1 MQDIRKLLV
10 VIEPAHN
17 ESLALKRAKEIASF
31 TKAHLHL
38 LICDKE
44 HNHSDFLSLL
54 ETVVKGK
61 GYSVTSEQAWHES
74 KHQTIIKVQQ
84 AENCAMVIKQ
94 HIPDNPLKKL
104 LLTPEDWKLLRY
116 CPCPVL
122 LTKTAEPWDKG
133 VVLAAVDVGNCDPE
147 HMELHSSIVKYGFRA
162 ASLAHAQFHVV
173 SAHPAPMLAA
183 VDAAYP
189 IDTQYEATYRAA
201 CTVFQEKFEIDDS
214 RLHVEEGPADVI
226 IPRIAKKLNAAV
238 TVIGTVART
247 GFSGA
252 LIGNTAEVVID
263 KLESDILVLKP
274 QDMVKH
280 LEELATQNG

>member
-10 VIEPAHN
+10 VIDPIHN
-17 ESLALKRAKEIASF
+17 ESLALKRAKEIASK
-31 TKAHLHL
+31 TPAHLHL

-44 HNHSDFLSLL
+44 HSHSDFLSLL
-54 ETVVKGK
+54 ETAVKDK
-61 GYSVTSEQAWHES
+61 GYNVTSEQAWHES
-74 KHQTIIKVQQ
+74 THQTIIKVQQ
-84 AENCAMVIKQ
+84 AENCGLVIKQ
-94 HIPDNPLKKL
+94 HTPDNPLKKL

-122 LTKTAEPWDKG
+122 LTKTAQPWNEG
-133 VVLAAVDVGNCDPE
+133 VVLAAVDVGNSDPE
-147 HMELHSSIVKYGFRA
+147 HMELHSSIVDYGFSI
-162 ASLAHAQFHVV
+162 ASLAHAQLHVV

-189 IDTQYEATYRAA
+189 IDTHYEATYRAA
-201 CTVFQEKFEIDDS
+201 CKVFQQKFDIDDS

-226 IPRIAKKLNAAV
+226 IPRIAKKLKAVV
-238 TVIGTVART
+238 TVMGTVART

-280 LEELATQNG
+280 LEELATKNG

>member
-10 VIEPAHN
+10 IIEPAHN
-17 ESLALKRAKEIASF
+17 ESLALKRAKEIASV

-54 ETVVKGK
+54 ETVVRGK

-74 KHQTIIKVQQ
+74 EHQTIIKVQQ
-84 AENCAMVIKQ
+84 AENCGLVIKQ
-94 HIPDNPLKKL
+94 HIPDNPLKKV

-116 CPCPVL
+116 CPAPVL
-122 LTKTAEPWDKG
+122 LAKCAADWDNG
-133 VVLAAVDVGNCDPE
+133 VVLTAVDVGNDDAD
-147 HMELHSSIVKYGFRA
+147 HMELHKSIVDAGFEI
-162 ASLAHAQFHVV
+162 ASLVKGKLHVV
-173 SAHPAPMLAA
+173 SAYPAPMLAA
-183 VDAAYP
+183 VEAAYP
-189 IDTQYEATYRAA
+189 IETQYEAIYRKA
-201 CTVFQEKFEIDDS
+201 CEGFQKQYDIDGS

-226 IPRIAKKLNAAV
+226 IPRVADELHAAV
-238 TVIGTVART
+238 TVMGTVART

-263 KLESDILVLKP
+263 KLKSDILVLKP
-274 QDMVKH
+274 EEMTRH
-280 LEELATQNG
+280 LEKLASKH